1 MVRIHLPPAASLQTF
16 GSSRVVA
23 RYQHVPRTVPRYAES
38 CLAELP
44 VLNPA
49 LGDDQIS
56 GRARVQDHRGDRCG
70 ADATPSGNELGARS
84 DLGLAESRRHDLLR
98 CGIRIATA

>member
-70 ADATPSGNELGARS
+70 ADATPSGVLVS
-84 DLGLAESRRHDLLR
+84 DLGLAAWGRPDPLR
-98 CGIRIATA
+98 CGIRIATATE